1 MSKKFDNF
9 CADHNIVRRDTMH
22 NRPQQNGVA
31 KHFNRVLGKSIT
43 TTLLESHLPL
53 QFWRE
58 TLAAFIHVHN
68 RCPTSALPGTT
79 SFEVW
84 EGHKPNLSHLRV

>member
-58 TLAAFIHVHN
+58 VLVIFIYFYN
-68 RCPTSALPGTT
+68 RYSTSALPGTT
-79 SFEVW
+79 PFIRTSAF
-84 EGHKPNLSHLRV
+84 S